1 MHNLLWEMGKNIVYQ
16 ECAKECGK
24 HKRLLL
30 FEDNNN
36 ILTKKWQDVIL
47 KTWAHSL
54 FYYSIEN
61 GFSNLTFCNPLILYV
76 QDYEQKQFKA

>member
-1 MHNLLWEMGKNIVYQ
+1 MGKNIVYQ

-36 ILTKKWQDVIL
+36 ILTKKW
-47 KTWAHSL
+47 
-54 FYYSIEN
+54 
-61 GFSNLTFCNPLILYV
+61 
-76 QDYEQKQFKA
+76 